1 MPAFPATDNGDGSY
15 AATWTPPEGG
25 KYQIDVQVAVA
36 GALPVAIAG
45 APFVATVVA
54 ADEFFGNAEVTNSWA
69 SLDSAFVD
77 AIRKEIAQNV
87 VWVDGCIAAL
97 EGKDPSA
104 GGIDDSEEVDMASQ
118 LLTIQKAIAEVNSGA
133 EDAGKALALSAKHIA
148 FVALETAVRA
158 RVALFL
164 FCAPVPFLTPSLSP
178 LPPSSYLSH
187 YRATSWTRPRWRTSR
202 SLRF

>member
-158 RVALFL
+158 RSCSVFCCALLLRF
-164 FCAPVPFLTPSLSP
+164 SP
-178 LPPSSYLSH
+178 LPSLLCRLRRISLTTGRLPGPN
-187 YRATSWTRPRWRTSR
+187 RAGGHPAR
-202 SLRF
+202 

>member
-97 EGKDPSA
+97 EGKDPST
-104 GGIDDSEEVDMASQ
+104 GGIDDVDMASQ

-158 RVALFL
+158 RVALYSF
-164 FCAPVPFLTPSLSP
+164 APSCSVFSP
-178 LPPSSYLSH
+178 LPSFLCRLRRISLTTGRLPGPN
-187 YRATSWTRPRWRTSR
+187 RAGGHPAR
-202 SLRF
+202 

>member
-97 EGKDPSA
+97 EGKDPST
-104 GGIDDSEEVDMASQ
+104 GGIDDVDMASQ

-158 RVALFL
+158 RSCSVSLLRPPA
-164 FCAPVPFLTPSLSP
+164 PFLTPSLFP